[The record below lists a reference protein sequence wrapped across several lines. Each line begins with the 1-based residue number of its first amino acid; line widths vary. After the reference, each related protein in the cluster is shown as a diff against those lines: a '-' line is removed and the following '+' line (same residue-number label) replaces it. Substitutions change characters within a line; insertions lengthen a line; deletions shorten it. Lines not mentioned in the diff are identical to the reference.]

1 MQYIVEKIKN
11 HRLMEGLNCEGLLSA
26 GIIQRI
32 LRNTLPEGTEK
43 TLTNFDQDMHCP
55 GQTSDRAPNDSN

>member
-1 MQYIVEKIKN
+1 
-11 HRLMEGLNCEGLLSA
+11 MEGLNCEGLLSA